1 MGISYLLGILLGTKA
16 MELAP
21 ENLQSGMLTIFSE
34 HLAARTSQTLQ
45 QAVLSAFW
53 QAAVPLTL
61 LFLLGFCALALP
73 LFPAV
78 LLFEGMGYGVSV
90 SAMLEYTT
98 QNGISAFMG
107 MLFLAP
113 FILCCALIWV
123 RFGAEAMK
131 LSLQCWKILCA
142 GNTGEPLALS
152 QYCRK
157 FFCSLGAAVLLA
169 AANGVWVQLLASRMG

>member
-1 MGISYLLGILLGTKA
+1 
-16 MELAP
+16 
-21 ENLQSGMLTIFSE
+21 
-34 HLAARTSQTLQ
+34 
-45 QAVLSAFW
+45 
-53 QAAVPLTL
+53 
-61 LFLLGFCALALP
+61 
-73 LFPAV
+73 
-78 LLFEGMGYGVSV
+78 
-90 SAMLEYTT
+90 MLEYTT

-107 MLFLAP
+107 MLFLTP